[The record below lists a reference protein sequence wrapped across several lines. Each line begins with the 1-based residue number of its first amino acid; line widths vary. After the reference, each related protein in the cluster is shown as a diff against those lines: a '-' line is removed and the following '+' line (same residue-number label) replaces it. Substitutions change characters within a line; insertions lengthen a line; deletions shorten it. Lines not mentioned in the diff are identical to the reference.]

1 MNPRTRVL
9 GLAILG
15 CGALLCILP
24 SLPWYSA
31 DLPTGADRLTGY
43 GATAVTWILP
53 VAGGMLVAAGL
64 LAAWW
69 QPSTG
74 TRVARLLGGLVV
86 VCAITAITWAT
97 RAALATVIQ
106 VVAERP
112 GRAAAPPRRRVVGH
126 GAAGSLG
133 QHRRRCARGYGRN
146 SAAHRTIRGHDPAG
160 RPALVS
166 RVINYVA
173 VPGCVPSRCGVLS
186 SPNMPDIGADLRPC
200 LAGDSLGNCIRTYDS
215 GH

>member
-24 SLPWYSA
+24 ALPWYSA

-86 VCAITAITWAT
+86 VCAITATTWAA
-97 RAALATVIQ
+97 RAALGTTIQ

-112 GRAAAPPRRRVVGH
+112 GRAAAPLEGEWSVTVLP
-126 GAAGSLG
+126 AAWISI
-133 QHRRRCARGYGRN
+133 
-146 SAAHRTIRGHDPAG
+146 AAA
-160 RPALVS
+160 A
-166 RVINYVA
+166 
-173 VPGCVPSRCGVLS
+173 
-186 SPNMPDIGADLRPC
+186 
-200 LAGDSLGNCIRTYDS
+200 LAGMAGILLLIARSEDMIRPDDS